1 MHTILKALGSH
12 WFIKPSFQC
21 KSNEPKLILK
31 HDLSILSYTLAK
43 KIRLQRGPATMVPEL
58 APASA
63 SLPAGASCH
72 FENPSYR
79 SNPSEC

>member
-1 MHTILKALGSH
+1 MHTILKGSY

-43 KIRLQRGPATMVPEL
+43 KIRHQRGPATMVPE
-58 APASA
+58 
-63 SLPAGASCH
+63 AGARLR
-72 FENPSYR
+72 FAPGGR
-79 SNPSEC
+79 FVPF